1 MQFIADGPDIPDAL
15 LQAHEEGRVV
25 FFCGAGISYPAGLPN
40 FQGLV
45 DKVYQY
51 LGATLNEIEREAY
64 DRHQF
69 DATLDLLER
78 RIPGKRIAVRTALI
92 ESLQPDLH
100 RQGATDTH
108 AALLKLARDRQ
119 GALRLLTTNFDR
131 IFEHVAE
138 QSEQSWNPY
147 SAPML
152 PVPKTAR
159 WNGLVYLHGVLP
171 DKVEESD
178 LNRLVVTSGDFGLAY
193 LTERWAAR
201 FVTELFRNYLV
212 CFVGYSIDDPVLRYM
227 MDALAADRMLGEAT
241 PQAYAFG
248 NTEPDLRQR
257 NSIKWEAK
265 NVTPI
270 LYEVPQGSKN
280 HSALHR
286 TLQAW
291 AETYQDGT
299 LGKERIVVEYALARP
314 SASTR
319 QDDFVGR
326 MLWALSDESGLPAK
340 RFADYDPTPPLEWLT
355 EFADIRYQHNDLSRF
370 GISPRSA
377 SDQNIRFSLIHRPAP
392 YNRAPWMTL
401 VGSRRGSACDDVMLH
416 IARWLT
422 RHLNDP
428 KLIRWLSERRG
439 QLHDHWSTLIK
450 TSLDHIADLERE
462 AKTSELD
469 RIREKSPNAIPGPL
483 MRTLW
488 RLLLTGRVK
497 SSVRDLDLL
506 HWQQR
511 WRRDGL
517 TASLRMEF
525 RHLFAPKIR
534 LSKPF
539 EWGEQTQEPGSPKR
553 LEQIVRWELVLATDH
568 VSATISNPSWS
579 GARWKDSLPAL
590 FDDLQLLLHDA
601 LGLLRELDRADD
613 RQDGSFWILPSITP
627 HWQNKGLRDW
637 VVLIELLRESW
648 LAVRRVDDLR
658 ATRLAREWFNFPYP
672 TFKRLAFFAA
682 SQDGCLPSKQ
692 WVDWLS
698 SGRSWWLW
706 SLETQREV
714 LRLFALQ
721 GHHLAESQSQ
731 LETAILAGPPREMYK
746 DDLEPERWQDL
757 VDRAV
762 WLRLAKLDASTLTLG
777 NAARHRLDALS
788 EANPNWRL
796 LSHEREEF
804 SRWMSGTGSP
814 DYEERRVI
822 DTAPRNRHE
831 LVEWLQKPPPG
842 RRLDHEDTW
851 QETCRDRFFH
861 SFFALCD
868 LAQENIWPKNRWR
881 EALQVWSQQDRIQRS
896 WHYAAPLVQTMPD
909 SVLQEVDRGVA
920 WWLEAASKS
929 SEQHEDIL
937 MLLCQRVL
945 KLASATD
952 SAATQDTGPMSE
964 PVTDA
969 INHPVGLVTQAL
981 INLWFKRQP
990 NDDDRLP
997 AEIETIFTPLCDVR
1011 IGVFLHA
1018 RVVLASRL
1026 IALFRIDQTW
1036 TERRL
1041 LPLFRWDDN
1050 SDEAEALWEGFL
1062 WSPRIYPP
1070 FLLSFKRRLLE
1081 TSSYYDRLGQHK
1093 RQFAAFLTFAA
1104 LERPDGYTSMD
1115 FQSAFDRLPHEG
1127 LQDAAKTLAQSLD
1140 GAAKQR
1146 EDYWKNRIRPF
1157 WQEIWP
1163 KSIELASSTIAESLA
1178 LMSIAAGK
1186 QFPSAL
1192 DDIHG
1197 WLQPVEHPDYV
1208 VHTLCESDHCRDFPD
1223 QALRLLGAILH
1234 DQQWA
1239 PRDLG
1244 QCLEAIAHAAPKLRQ
1259 DHSYQRLLEF
1269 GRHRGV
1275 IA

>member
-1 MQFIADGPDIPDAL
+1 M
-15 LQAHEEGRVV
+15 

-45 DKVYQY
+45 DRVYQY
-51 LGATLNEIEREAY
+51 LGTTLNEIEREAY

-78 RIPGKRIAVRTALI
+78 RIPGKRIAVRTALK

-108 AALLKLARDRQ
+108 AALLKLARDRE
-119 GALRLLTTNFDR
+119 GVLRLLTTNFDR

-147 SAPML
+147 AAPML

-171 DKVEESD
+171 DKIEESA

-212 CFVGYSIDDPVLRYM
+212 CFVGYRIDDPVLRYM
-227 MDALAADRMLGEAT
+227 MDALAADRMLGAAT

-248 NTEPDLRQR
+248 NTKPDLRQR

-270 LYEVPQGSKN
+270 LYEVPQGSKD

-286 TLQAW
+286 TFQAW
-291 AETYQDGT
+291 SETYQDGT

-355 EFADIRYQHNDLSRF
+355 AFADIRFQHDDLSRF

-377 SDQNIRFSLIHRPAP
+377 SDQDIRFSLIHRPAP

-401 VGSRRGSACDDVMLH
+401 IGSRRGSAWDDVMLH

-422 RHLNDP
+422 RHLDDP
-428 KLIRWLSERRG
+428 ALIRWLSDRGG
-439 QLHDHWSTLIK
+439 QLHDHWSTLIE
-450 TSLDHIADLERE
+450 TSLDHIADLERQ

-488 RLLLTGRVK
+488 RLLLTGCVK

-511 WRRDGL
+511 LRRDGL
-517 TASLRMEF
+517 TASLRMDF

-553 LEQIVRWELVLATDH
+553 LEQVVRWELVLATDH
-568 VSATISNPSWS
+568 VSATISNPNWS
-579 GARWKDSLPAL
+579 GERWEDSLPAL
-590 FDDLQLLLHDA
+590 FDDLQQLLHDA
-601 LGLLRELDRADD
+601 LGLLRELGKADD
-613 RQDGSFWILPSITP
+613 RQDGSFGVLPSITP
-627 HWQNKGLRDW
+627 HWQNHGFRDW
-637 VVLIELLRESW
+637 VALIELLRDSW
-648 LAVRRVDDLR
+648 LAVRRVERPR
-658 ATRLAREWFNFPYP
+658 ATRLARQWFNFPYP

-682 SQDGCLPSKQ
+682 SQDGCLTSKQ

-698 SGRSWWLW
+698 SDRSWWLW

-721 GHHLAESQSQ
+721 GRHLAESQSQ

-746 DDLEPERWQDL
+746 DDLDPERWQDL

-762 WLRLAKLDASTLTLG
+762 WLRLAKLDVSTLTLG
-777 NAARHRLDALS
+777 NAAQDRLDALS
-788 EANPNWRL
+788 EANPYWRL
-796 LSHEREEF
+796 LPHEREEF
-804 SRWMSGTGSP
+804 SHWMSGTGYP
-814 DYEERRVI
+814 DYEESRVI
-822 DTAPRNRHE
+822 DTAPRKRHP
-831 LVEWLQKPPPG
+831 LVEWLRKPPLG
-842 RRLDHEDTW
+842 RRTDHEDTW

-881 EALQVWSQQDRIQRS
+881 EALQVWSQQGRVQRS

-909 SVLQEVDRGVA
+909 SVIQEIDHGVA

-929 SEQHEDIL
+929 SEQHKDI
-937 MLLCQRVL
+937 
-945 KLASATD
+945 
-952 SAATQDTGPMSE
+952 
-964 PVTDA
+964 
-969 INHPVGLVTQAL
+969 
-981 INLWFKRQP
+981 
-990 NDDDRLP
+990 
-997 AEIETIFTPLCDVR
+997 
-1011 IGVFLHA
+1011 
-1018 RVVLASRL
+1018 
-1026 IALFRIDQTW
+1026 
-1036 TERRL
+1036 
-1041 LPLFRWDDN
+1041 
-1050 SDEAEALWEGFL
+1050 
-1062 WSPRIYPP
+1062 
-1070 FLLSFKRRLLE
+1070 
-1081 TSSYYDRLGQHK
+1081 
-1093 RQFAAFLTFAA
+1093 
-1104 LERPDGYTSMD
+1104 
-1115 FQSAFDRLPHEG
+1115 
-1127 LQDAAKTLAQSLD
+1127 
-1140 GAAKQR
+1140 
-1146 EDYWKNRIRPF
+1146 
-1157 WQEIWP
+1157 
-1163 KSIELASSTIAESLA
+1163 
-1178 LMSIAAGK
+1178 
-1186 QFPSAL
+1186 
-1192 DDIHG
+1192 
-1197 WLQPVEHPDYV
+1197 
-1208 VHTLCESDHCRDFPD
+1208 
-1223 QALRLLGAILH
+1223 
-1234 DQQWA
+1234 
-1239 PRDLG
+1239 
-1244 QCLEAIAHAAPKLRQ
+1244 
-1259 DHSYQRLLEF
+1259 
-1269 GRHRGV
+1269 
-1275 IA
+1275 